1 VAYAV
6 SRGKLVV
13 NRLLIADLAFLDAHD
28 VFARATG
35 ELDEFVEFDQDG
47 FGFPIGRVL
56 E

>member
-1 VAYAV
+1 M
-6 SRGKLVV
+6 RCRGGKLVV

-35 ELDEFVEFDQDG
+35 GLDEFVEFDQDG
-47 FGFPIGRVL
+47 IRFPIGRVL